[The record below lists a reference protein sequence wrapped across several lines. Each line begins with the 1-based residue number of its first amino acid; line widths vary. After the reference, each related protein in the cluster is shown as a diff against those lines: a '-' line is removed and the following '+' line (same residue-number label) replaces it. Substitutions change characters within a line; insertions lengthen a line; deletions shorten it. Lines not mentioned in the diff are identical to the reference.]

1 MSGDP
6 RGVVLVSGDGSNL
19 QAIIDEARRGALGV
33 TLAGVVSDRPGV
45 RALDRAR
52 QAGIPATVVD
62 YSAAGSRASF
72 GAELAAAL
80 AALRPDIVVLAGFMR
95 ILPDALVAAYQGR
108 MLNVHPSLLPKYPG
122 LDTYRRALAAGD
134 PSHGSTVHFVIPEL
148 DAGPTIIQYRVPIR
162 AGDTVDSLKARI
174 QRGEHEVYPRAIAW
188 LAAGRVALRD
198 GATWL
203 DGMPL
208 ASPVLVDEE
217 RASSAA

>member
-1 MSGDP
+1 RDRHDGHRPARRRRIRPGPARAGGRAGRRHRRDHGGHRPRGPPRVSGDP

-108 MLNVHPSLLPKYPG
+108 ML
-122 LDTYRRALAAGD
+122 
-134 PSHGSTVHFVIPEL
+134 
-148 DAGPTIIQYRVPIR
+148 
-162 AGDTVDSLKARI
+162 
-174 QRGEHEVYPRAIAW
+174 
-188 LAAGRVALRD
+188 
-198 GATWL
+198 
-203 DGMPL
+203 
-208 ASPVLVDEE
+208 
-217 RASSAA
+217 